1 MDGLSQLLCA
11 RLFQLLWAE
20 SDCCVLAVFRAIKM
34 EPMLLDAYWHR
45 HLLYVLQ
52 DKKAEALEDLNYIM
66 KHNKNHAGAYR
77 SM

>member
-1 MDGLSQLLCA
+1 M
-11 RLFQLLWAE
+11 LFANVIFKLIIFL
-20 SDCCVLAVFRAIKM
+20 FRAIKM

-52 DKKAEALEDLNYIM
+52 DKKTAALEDLNFIM
-66 KHNKNHAGAYR
+66 KHNKTHAGAYR